1 MRVIE
6 AFEFSGYSG
15 LRLIEQDKPAPSADL
30 VTVRLLT
37 AGVNPLDHTILVGGH
52 PRAKPPAV
60 FGNEGTGVVTHAGS
74 SSLPVGTRVMFT
86 APFGNGTWQEFVQ
99 IKPEELLPVP
109 DGIDDVTATAAVVG
123 YLSAY
128 LTLQQAKFKTGQSV
142 LAPAI
147 GGAVGNATYQ
157 LTKALGASKVI
168 STAGSKTKAE
178 QARALGLEN
187 VIDLSAETL
196 VDGVRRLT
204 NGAGV
209 DVVIDAIGGTIT
221 SQALNV
227 MAMRGALVT
236 LGYSASRNTTID
248 VTDIIWKDL
257 SVTGFSLFRSTR
269 DEINAAWNVML
280 PLIAKGVLKPPVA
293 RIFPLEEA
301 AKALQY
307 LIEERPFGKVVLQVA
322 ETEAA

>member
-6 AFEFSGYSG
+6 AFEFTGYSG
-15 LRLIEQDKPAPSADL
+15 LRLVERENLAPSRDL
-30 VTVRLLT
+30 VTVRLT
-37 AGVNPLDHTILVGGH
+37 AAGVNPLDHTVLSGGH

-60 FGNEGTGVVTHAGS
+60 FGNEGAGVVTHSGPS
-74 SSLPVGTRVMFT
+74 PLPVGARVMFT
-86 APFGNGTWQEFVQ
+86 APFGNGSWQEYVQ
-99 IKPEELLPVP
+99 INADELQPIP
-109 DGIDDVTATAAVVG
+109 DGVDDVTATAAVVG

-128 LTLQQAKFKTGQSV
+128 LTLQQAGFAAGKSV

-157 LTKALGASKVI
+157 LARALGASKVV
-168 STAGSKTKAE
+168 STAGSKAKAE
-178 QARALGLEN
+178 QARERGYDN
-187 VIDLSAETL
+187 VVDLSAESL
-196 VDGVRRLT
+196 AQGVRRLT
-204 NGAGV
+204 DGAGI

-221 SQALNV
+221 SEALKA
-227 MAMRGALVT
+227 MAMGGSLVT
-236 LGYSASRNTTID
+236 LGYSAGRNATID

-269 DEINAAWNVML
+269 QEIQAAWDVIS
-280 PLIAKGVLKPPVA
+280 PLLVKGTVKPPVA

-307 LIEERPFGKVVLQVA
+307 LIEERPFGKVILKTA
-322 ETEAA
+322 D

>member
-6 AFEFSGYSG
+6 AFEFTGFSG
-15 LRLIEQDKPAPSADL
+15 LRLVERENLAPSRDL
-30 VTVRLLT
+30 VTVRLLA
-37 AGVNPLDHTILVGGH
+37 AGVNPLDHTILSGGH

-60 FGNEGTGVVTHAGS
+60 FGNEGAGVVTHSGP
-74 SSLPVGTRVMFT
+74 SSLPVGARVMFT
-86 APFGNGTWQEFVQ
+86 APFGNGSWQEYVQ
-99 IKPEELLPVP
+99 IKAEELQPIP
-109 DGIDDVTATAAVVG
+109 DGVDDVTATAAVVG

-128 LTLQQAKFKTGQSV
+128 LTLQQAGFTAGKSV

-157 LTKALGASKVI
+157 LARALGASKVV
-168 STAGSKTKAE
+168 STAGSKAKAE
-178 QARALGLEN
+178 QARERGYDN
-187 VIDLSAETL
+187 VVDLSAESL
-196 VDGVRRLT
+196 AQGVRRLT
-204 NGAGV
+204 DGAGI

-221 SQALNV
+221 SEALKA
-227 MAMRGALVT
+227 MAMGGSLVT
-236 LGYSASRNTTID
+236 LGYSAGRNTMID

-269 DEINAAWNVML
+269 QEIQAAWDVIS
-280 PLIAKGVLKPPVA
+280 PLLVKGTVKPPVA

-307 LIEERPFGKVVLQVA
+307 LIEERPFGKVILKIA
-322 ETEAA
+322 D

>member
-6 AFEFSGYSG
+6 AFEFTGFSG
-15 LRLIEQDKPAPSADL
+15 LRLAERANPAPSRDL
-30 VTVRLLT
+30 VTVRLIA
-37 AGVNPLDHTILVGGH
+37 AGVNPLDHTILSGGH

-60 FGNEGTGVVTHAGS
+60 FGNEGAGVVTHSGP
-74 SSLPVGTRVMFT
+74 SSLPVGARVMFT
-86 APFGNGTWQEFVQ
+86 APFGNGSWQEYVQ
-99 IKPEELLPVP
+99 IKAEDLQPIP
-109 DGIDDVTATAAVVG
+109 DGVDVVTAPAAVVG

-128 LTLQQAKFKTGQSV
+128 LTLQQAGFAAGKSV

-157 LTKALGASKVI
+157 LAKALGASKVV
-168 STAGSKTKAE
+168 STAGSKAKAE
-178 QARALGLEN
+178 QARERGYDN
-187 VIDLSAETL
+187 VVDLSAESL
-196 VDGVRRLT
+196 AQGVRRLT
-204 NGAGV
+204 DGAGI

-221 SQALNV
+221 SEALKA
-227 MAMRGALVT
+227 MAMGGSLVT
-236 LGYSASRNTTID
+236 LGYSAGRNTTID

-269 DEINAAWNVML
+269 QEIQAAWDVIS
-280 PLIAKGVLKPPVA
+280 PLLVKGTVKPSVA

-307 LIEERPFGKVVLQVA
+307 LIEERPFGKVILKIA
-322 ETEAA
+322 D

>member
-6 AFEFSGYSG
+6 AFEFTGYSG
-15 LRLIEQDKPAPSADL
+15 LRLVERENLAPSRDL
-30 VTVRLLT
+30 VTVRLLA
-37 AGVNPLDHTILVGGH
+37 AGVNPLDHTILSGGH

-60 FGNEGTGVVTHAGS
+60 FGNEGAGVVTHSGP
-74 SSLPVGTRVMFT
+74 SSLPVGARVMFT
-86 APFGNGTWQEFVQ
+86 APFGNGSWQEYVQ
-99 IKPEELLPVP
+99 IKAEELQPIP
-109 DGIDDVTATAAVVG
+109 DGVDDVTATAAVVG

-128 LTLQQAKFKTGQSV
+128 LTLQQAGFTAGKSV

-157 LTKALGASKVI
+157 LARALGASKVV
-168 STAGSKTKAE
+168 STAGSKAKAE
-178 QARALGLEN
+178 QARERGYDN
-187 VIDLSAETL
+187 VVDLSAESL
-196 VDGVRRLT
+196 AQGVRRLT
-204 NGAGV
+204 DGAGI

-221 SQALNV
+221 SEALKA
-227 MAMRGALVT
+227 MAMGGSLVT
-236 LGYSASRNTTID
+236 LGYSAGRNTTID

-269 DEINAAWNVML
+269 QEIQAAWDVIS
-280 PLIAKGVLKPPVA
+280 PLLVKGTVKPPVA

-307 LIEERPFGKVVLQVA
+307 LIEERPFGKVILKIA
-322 ETEAA
+322 D

>member
-6 AFEFSGYSG
+6 AFEFTGYSG
-15 LRLIEQDKPAPSADL
+15 LRLVERENLAPSRDL
-30 VTVRLLT
+30 VTVRLT
-37 AGVNPLDHTILVGGH
+37 AAGVNPLDHTILSGGH

-60 FGNEGTGVVTHAGS
+60 FGNEGAGVVTHSGP
-74 SSLPVGTRVMFT
+74 SSLPVGARVMFT
-86 APFGNGTWQEFVQ
+86 APFGNGSWQEYVQ
-99 IKPEELLPVP
+99 IKAEELQPIP
-109 DGIDDVTATAAVVG
+109 DGVDDVTATAAVVG

-128 LTLQQAKFKTGQSV
+128 LTLQQAGFAAGKSV

-157 LTKALGASKVI
+157 LARALGASKVV
-168 STAGSKTKAE
+168 STAGSKAKAE
-178 QARALGLEN
+178 QARERGYDN
-187 VIDLSAETL
+187 VVDLSAESL
-196 VDGVRRLT
+196 AQGVRRLT
-204 NGAGV
+204 DGAGI

-221 SQALNV
+221 SEALKA
-227 MAMRGALVT
+227 MAMGGSLVT
-236 LGYSASRNTTID
+236 LGYSAGRNTTID

-269 DEINAAWNVML
+269 QEIQAAWDVIS
-280 PLIAKGVLKPPVA
+280 PLLVKGTVKPPVA

-307 LIEERPFGKVVLQVA
+307 LIEERPFGKVILKIA
-322 ETEAA
+322 D

>member
-6 AFEFSGYSG
+6 AFEFTGYSG
-15 LRLIEQDKPAPSADL
+15 LRLVERENLAPSRDL
-30 VTVRLLT
+30 VTVRLT
-37 AGVNPLDHTILVGGH
+37 AAGVNPLDHTVLSGGH

-60 FGNEGTGVVTHAGS
+60 FGNEGAGVVTHSGP
-74 SSLPVGTRVMFT
+74 SSLPVGARVMFT
-86 APFGNGTWQEFVQ
+86 APFGNGSWQEYVQ
-99 IKPEELLPVP
+99 IKAEELQPIP
-109 DGIDDVTATAAVVG
+109 DGVDDVTATAAVVG

-128 LTLQQAKFKTGQSV
+128 LTLQQAGFAAGKSV

-157 LTKALGASKVI
+157 LARALGASKVV
-168 STAGSKTKAE
+168 STAGSKAKAE
-178 QARALGLEN
+178 QARERGYDN
-187 VIDLSAETL
+187 VVDLSAESL
-196 VDGVRRLT
+196 AQGVRRLT
-204 NGAGV
+204 DGAGI

-221 SQALNV
+221 SEALKA
-227 MAMRGALVT
+227 MAMGGSLVT
-236 LGYSASRNTTID
+236 LGYSAGRNTTID

-269 DEINAAWNVML
+269 QEIQAAWDVIS
-280 PLIAKGVLKPPVA
+280 PLLVKGTVKPPVA

-307 LIEERPFGKVVLQVA
+307 LIEERPFGKVILKIA
-322 ETEAA
+322 D

>member
-6 AFEFSGYSG
+6 AFEFTGYSG
-15 LRLIEQDKPAPSADL
+15 LRLVERENLAPSRDL
-30 VTVRLLT
+30 VTVRLT
-37 AGVNPLDHTILVGGH
+37 AAGVNPLDHTVLSGGH

-60 FGNEGTGVVTHAGS
+60 FGNEGAGVVTHSGP
-74 SSLPVGTRVMFT
+74 SSLPAGARVMFT
-86 APFGNGTWQEFVQ
+86 APFGNGSWQEYVQ
-99 IKPEELLPVP
+99 IKAEELQPIP
-109 DGIDDVTATAAVVG
+109 DGVDDVTATAAVVG

-128 LTLQQAKFKTGQSV
+128 LTLQQAGFAAGKSV

-157 LTKALGASKVI
+157 LARALGASKVV
-168 STAGSKTKAE
+168 STAGSKAKAE
-178 QARALGLEN
+178 QARERGYDN
-187 VIDLSAETL
+187 VVDLSAESL
-196 VDGVRRLT
+196 AQGVRRLT
-204 NGAGV
+204 DGAGI

-221 SQALNV
+221 SEALKA
-227 MAMRGALVT
+227 MAMGGSLVT
-236 LGYSASRNTTID
+236 LGYSAGRNTTID

-269 DEINAAWNVML
+269 QEIQAAWDVIS
-280 PLIAKGVLKPPVA
+280 PLLVKGTVKPPVA

-307 LIEERPFGKVVLQVA
+307 LIEERPFGKVILKIA
-322 ETEAA
+322 D

>member
-6 AFEFSGYSG
+6 AFEFTGYSG
-15 LRLIEQDKPAPSADL
+15 LRLVERENLAPSRDL
-30 VTVRLLT
+30 VTVRLT
-37 AGVNPLDHTILVGGH
+37 AAGVNPLDHTVLSGGH

-60 FGNEGTGVVTHAGS
+60 FGNEGAGVVTHSGP
-74 SSLPVGTRVMFT
+74 SSLPVGARVMFT
-86 APFGNGTWQEFVQ
+86 APFGNGSWQEYVQ
-99 IKPEELLPVP
+99 IKAEELQPIP
-109 DGIDDVTATAAVVG
+109 DGVDDVTATAAVVG

-128 LTLQQAKFKTGQSV
+128 LTLQQAGFAAGKSV

-157 LTKALGASKVI
+157 LARALGASKVV
-168 STAGSKTKAE
+168 STAGSKAKAE
-178 QARALGLEN
+178 QARERGYDN
-187 VIDLSAETL
+187 VVDLSAESL
-196 VDGVRRLT
+196 AQGVRRLT
-204 NGAGV
+204 DGAGI

-221 SQALNV
+221 SEALKA
-227 MAMRGALVT
+227 MAMRGSLVT
-236 LGYSASRNTTID
+236 LGYSAGRNTTID

-269 DEINAAWNVML
+269 QEIQAAWDVIS
-280 PLIAKGVLKPPVA
+280 PLLVKGTVKPPVA

-307 LIEERPFGKVVLQVA
+307 LIEERPFGKVILKIA
-322 ETEAA
+322 D

>member
-6 AFEFSGYSG
+6 AFEFTGFSG
-15 LRLIEQDKPAPSADL
+15 LRLVERENLAPSRDL
-30 VTVRLLT
+30 VTVRLLA
-37 AGVNPLDHTILVGGH
+37 AGVNPLDHTILSGGH

-60 FGNEGTGVVTHAGS
+60 FGNEGAGVVTHSGP
-74 SSLPVGTRVMFT
+74 SSLPVGARVMFT
-86 APFGNGTWQEFVQ
+86 APFGNGSWQEYVQ
-99 IKPEELLPVP
+99 IKAEELQPIP
-109 DGIDDVTATAAVVG
+109 DGVDDVTATAAVVG

-128 LTLQQAKFKTGQSV
+128 LTLQQAGFTAGKSV

-157 LTKALGASKVI
+157 LARALGASKVV
-168 STAGSKTKAE
+168 STAGSKAKAE
-178 QARALGLEN
+178 QARERGYDN
-187 VIDLSAETL
+187 VVDLSAESL
-196 VDGVRRLT
+196 AQGVRRLT
-204 NGAGV
+204 DGAGI

-221 SQALNV
+221 SEALKA
-227 MAMRGALVT
+227 MAMGGSLVT
-236 LGYSASRNTTID
+236 LGYSAGRNTTID

-269 DEINAAWNVML
+269 QEIQAAWDVIS
-280 PLIAKGVLKPPVA
+280 PLLVKGTVKPPVA

-307 LIEERPFGKVVLQVA
+307 LIEERPFGKVILKIA
-322 ETEAA
+322 D

>member
-6 AFEFSGYSG
+6 AFEFTGYSG
-15 LRLIEQDKPAPSADL
+15 LRLVEREYLAPSRDL
-30 VTVRLLT
+30 VTVRLT
-37 AGVNPLDHTILVGGH
+37 AAGVNPLDHTILSGGH

-60 FGNEGTGVVTHAGS
+60 FGNEGAGVVTHSGP
-74 SSLPVGTRVMFT
+74 SSLPVGARVMFT
-86 APFGNGTWQEFVQ
+86 APFGNGSWQEYVQ
-99 IKPEELLPVP
+99 IKAEELQPIP
-109 DGIDDVTATAAVVG
+109 DGVDDVTATAAVVG

-128 LTLQQAKFKTGQSV
+128 LTLQQAGFAAGKSV

-157 LTKALGASKVI
+157 LARALGASKVV
-168 STAGSKTKAE
+168 STAGSKAKAE
-178 QARALGLEN
+178 QARERGYDN
-187 VIDLSAETL
+187 VVDLSAESL
-196 VDGVRRLT
+196 AQGVRRLT
-204 NGAGV
+204 DGAGI

-221 SQALNV
+221 SEALKA
-227 MAMRGALVT
+227 MAMGGSLVT
-236 LGYSASRNTTID
+236 LGYSAGRNTTID

-269 DEINAAWNVML
+269 QEIQAAWDVIS
-280 PLIAKGVLKPPVA
+280 PLLVKGTVKPPVA

-307 LIEERPFGKVVLQVA
+307 LIEERPFGKVILKIA
-322 ETEAA
+322 D

>member
-6 AFEFSGYSG
+6 AFEFTGYSG
-15 LRLIEQDKPAPSADL
+15 LRLVERENLAPSRDL
-30 VTVRLLT
+30 VTVRLT
-37 AGVNPLDHTILVGGH
+37 AAGVNPLDHTVLSGGH

-60 FGNEGTGVVTHAGS
+60 FGNEGAGVVTHSGP
-74 SSLPVGTRVMFT
+74 SSLPVGARVMFT
-86 APFGNGTWQEFVQ
+86 APFGNGSWQEYVQ
-99 IKPEELLPVP
+99 IKAEELQPIP
-109 DGIDDVTATAAVVG
+109 DGVDDVTATAAVVG

-128 LTLQQAKFKTGQSV
+128 LTLQQAGFTAGKSV

-157 LTKALGASKVI
+157 LARALGASKVV
-168 STAGSKTKAE
+168 STAGSKAKAE
-178 QARALGLEN
+178 QARERGYDN
-187 VIDLSAETL
+187 VVDLSAESL
-196 VDGVRRLT
+196 AQGVRRLT
-204 NGAGV
+204 DGAGI

-221 SQALNV
+221 SEALKA
-227 MAMRGALVT
+227 MAMRGSLVT
-236 LGYSASRNTTID
+236 LGYSAGRNTTID

-269 DEINAAWNVML
+269 QEIQAAWDVIS
-280 PLIAKGVLKPPVA
+280 PLLVKGTVKPPVA

-307 LIEERPFGKVVLQVA
+307 LIEERPFGKVILKIA
-322 ETEAA
+322 D

>member
-6 AFEFSGYSG
+6 AFEFTGFSG
-15 LRLIEQDKPAPSADL
+15 LRLVERENLAPSRDL
-30 VTVRLLT
+30 VTVRLLA
-37 AGVNPLDHTILVGGH
+37 AGVNPLDHTILSGGH

-60 FGNEGTGVVTHAGS
+60 FGNEGAGVVTHSGP
-74 SSLPVGTRVMFT
+74 SSLPVGARVMFT
-86 APFGNGTWQEFVQ
+86 APFGNGSWQEYVQ
-99 IKPEELLPVP
+99 IKAEELQPIP
-109 DGIDDVTATAAVVG
+109 DGVDDVTATAAVVG

-128 LTLQQAKFKTGQSV
+128 LTLQQAGFTAGKSV

-157 LTKALGASKVI
+157 LARALGASKVV
-168 STAGSKTKAE
+168 STAGSKAKAE
-178 QARALGLEN
+178 QARERGYDN
-187 VIDLSAETL
+187 VVDLSAESL
-196 VDGVRRLT
+196 AQGVRRLT
-204 NGAGV
+204 DGAGI

-221 SQALNV
+221 SEALKA
-227 MAMRGALVT
+227 MAMGGSLVT
-236 LGYSASRNTTID
+236 LGYSAGRNTSID

-269 DEINAAWNVML
+269 QEIQAAWDVIS
-280 PLIAKGVLKPPVA
+280 PLLVKGTVKPPVA

-307 LIEERPFGKVVLQVA
+307 LIEERPFGKVILKIA
-322 ETEAA
+322 D

>member
-6 AFEFSGYSG
+6 AFEFTGYSG
-15 LRLIEQDKPAPSADL
+15 LRLVERENLAPSRDL
-30 VTVRLLT
+30 VTVRLT
-37 AGVNPLDHTILVGGH
+37 AAGVNPLDHTILSGGH

-60 FGNEGTGVVTHAGS
+60 FGNEGAGVVTHSGP
-74 SSLPVGTRVMFT
+74 SSLPVGARVMFT
-86 APFGNGTWQEFVQ
+86 APFGNGSWQEYVQ
-99 IKPEELLPVP
+99 IKAEELQPIP
-109 DGIDDVTATAAVVG
+109 DGVDDVTATAAVVG

-128 LTLQQAKFKTGQSV
+128 LTLQQAGFAAGKSV

-157 LTKALGASKVI
+157 LAKALGASKVV
-168 STAGSKTKAE
+168 STAGSKAKAE
-178 QARALGLEN
+178 QARERGYDN
-187 VIDLSAETL
+187 VVDLSAESL
-196 VDGVRRLT
+196 AQGVRRLT
-204 NGAGV
+204 DGAGI

-221 SQALNV
+221 SEALKA
-227 MAMRGALVT
+227 MAMGGSLVT
-236 LGYSASRNTTID
+236 LGYSAGRNTTID

-269 DEINAAWNVML
+269 QEIQAAWDVIS
-280 PLIAKGVLKPPVA
+280 PLLVKGTVKPPVA

-307 LIEERPFGKVVLQVA
+307 LIEERPFGKVILKIA
-322 ETEAA
+322 D

>member
-6 AFEFSGYSG
+6 AFEFTGFSG
-15 LRLIEQDKPAPSADL
+15 LRRAERANPAPSRDL
-30 VTVRLLT
+30 VTVRLIA
-37 AGVNPLDHTILVGGH
+37 AGVNPLDHTILSGGH

-60 FGNEGTGVVTHAGS
+60 FGNEGAGVVTHSGP
-74 SSLPVGTRVMFT
+74 SSLPVGARVMFT
-86 APFGNGTWQEFVQ
+86 APFGNGSWQEYVQ
-99 IKPEELLPVP
+99 IKAEELQPIP
-109 DGIDDVTATAAVVG
+109 DGVDDVTATAAVVG

-128 LTLQQAKFKTGQSV
+128 LTLQQAGFAAGKSV

-157 LTKALGASKVI
+157 LAKALGASKVV
-168 STAGSKTKAE
+168 STAGSKAKAE
-178 QARALGLEN
+178 QARERGYDN
-187 VIDLSAETL
+187 VVDLSAESL
-196 VDGVRRLT
+196 ALGVRRLT
-204 NGAGV
+204 DGAGI

-221 SQALNV
+221 SEALKA
-227 MAMRGALVT
+227 MAMGGSLVT
-236 LGYSASRNTTID
+236 LGYSAGRNTTID

-269 DEINAAWNVML
+269 QEIQAAWDVIS
-280 PLIAKGVLKPPVA
+280 PLLVKGTVKPSVA

-307 LIEERPFGKVVLQVA
+307 LIEERPFGKVILKIA
-322 ETEAA
+322 D

>member
-6 AFEFSGYSG
+6 AFEFTGYSG
-15 LRLIEQDKPAPSADL
+15 LRLVERENLAPSRDL
-30 VTVRLLT
+30 VTVRLT
-37 AGVNPLDHTILVGGH
+37 AAGVNPLDHTVLSGGH

-60 FGNEGTGVVTHAGS
+60 FGNEGAGVVTHSGP
-74 SSLPVGTRVMFT
+74 SSLPVGARVMFT
-86 APFGNGTWQEFVQ
+86 APFGNGSWQDYVQ
-99 IKPEELLPVP
+99 IKAEELQPIP
-109 DGIDDVTATAAVVG
+109 DGVDDVTATAAVVG

-128 LTLQQAKFKTGQSV
+128 LTLQQAGFAAGKSV

-157 LTKALGASKVI
+157 LARALGASKVV
-168 STAGSKTKAE
+168 STAGSKAKAE
-178 QARALGLEN
+178 QARERGYDN
-187 VIDLSAETL
+187 VVDLSAESL
-196 VDGVRRLT
+196 AQGVRRLT
-204 NGAGV
+204 DGAGI

-221 SQALNV
+221 SEALKA
-227 MAMRGALVT
+227 MAMGGSLVT
-236 LGYSASRNTTID
+236 LGYSAGRNTTID

-269 DEINAAWNVML
+269 QEIQAAWDVIS
-280 PLIAKGVLKPPVA
+280 PLLVKGTVKPPVA

-307 LIEERPFGKVVLQVA
+307 LIEERPFGKVILKIA
-322 ETEAA
+322 D

>member
-6 AFEFSGYSG
+6 AFEFTGYLG
-15 LRLIEQDKPAPSADL
+15 LRLVERENLAPSRDL
-30 VTVRLLT
+30 VTVRLT
-37 AGVNPLDHTILVGGH
+37 AAGVNPLDHTILSGGH

-60 FGNEGTGVVTHAGS
+60 FGNEGAGVVTHSGP
-74 SSLPVGTRVMFT
+74 SSLPVGARVMFT
-86 APFGNGTWQEFVQ
+86 APFGNGSWQEYVQ
-99 IKPEELLPVP
+99 IKAEELQPIP
-109 DGIDDVTATAAVVG
+109 DGVDDVTATAAVVG

-128 LTLQQAKFKTGQSV
+128 LTLQQAGFAAGKSV

-157 LTKALGASKVI
+157 LARALGASKVV
-168 STAGSKTKAE
+168 STAGSKAKAE
-178 QARALGLEN
+178 QARERGYDN
-187 VIDLSAETL
+187 VVDLSAESL
-196 VDGVRRLT
+196 AQGVRRLT
-204 NGAGV
+204 DGAGI

-221 SQALNV
+221 SEALKA
-227 MAMRGALVT
+227 MAMGGSLVT
-236 LGYSASRNTTID
+236 LGYSAGRNTTIE

-269 DEINAAWNVML
+269 QEIQAAWDVIS
-280 PLIAKGVLKPPVA
+280 PLLVKGTVKPPVA

-307 LIEERPFGKVVLQVA
+307 LIEERPFGKVILKIA
-322 ETEAA
+322 D

>member
-6 AFEFSGYSG
+6 AFEFTGFSG
-15 LRLIEQDKPAPSADL
+15 LRLVERENLAPSRDL
-30 VTVRLLT
+30 VTVRLLA
-37 AGVNPLDHTILVGGH
+37 AGVNPLDHTILSGGH

-60 FGNEGTGVVTHAGS
+60 FGNEGAGVVTHSGP
-74 SSLPVGTRVMFT
+74 SSLPVGARVMFT
-86 APFGNGTWQEFVQ
+86 APFGNGSWQEYVQ
-99 IKPEELLPVP
+99 IKAEELQPIP
-109 DGIDDVTATAAVVG
+109 DGVDDVTATAAVVG

-128 LTLQQAKFKTGQSV
+128 LTLQQAGFAAGKSV

-157 LTKALGASKVI
+157 LARALGASKVV
-168 STAGSKTKAE
+168 STAGSKAKAE
-178 QARALGLEN
+178 QARERGYDN
-187 VIDLSAETL
+187 VVDLSAESL
-196 VDGVRRLT
+196 AQGVRRLT
-204 NGAGV
+204 DGAGI

-221 SQALNV
+221 SEALKA
-227 MAMRGALVT
+227 MAMGGSLVT
-236 LGYSASRNTTID
+236 LGYSAGRNTTID

-269 DEINAAWNVML
+269 QEIQAAWDVIS
-280 PLIAKGVLKPPVA
+280 PLLVKGTVKPPVA

-307 LIEERPFGKVVLQVA
+307 LIEERPFGKVILKIA
-322 ETEAA
+322 D

>member
-6 AFEFSGYSG
+6 AFEFTGYSG
-15 LRLIEQDKPAPSADL
+15 LRLVERENLAPSRDL
-30 VTVRLLT
+30 VTVRLT
-37 AGVNPLDHTILVGGH
+37 AAGVNPLDRTILSGGH

-60 FGNEGTGVVTHAGS
+60 FGNEGAGVVTHSGP
-74 SSLPVGTRVMFT
+74 SSLPAGARVMFT
-86 APFGNGTWQEFVQ
+86 APFGNGSWQEYVQ
-99 IKPEELLPVP
+99 IKAEELQPIP
-109 DGIDDVTATAAVVG
+109 DGVDDVTATAAVVG

-128 LTLQQAKFKTGQSV
+128 LTLQQAGFTAGKSV

-157 LTKALGASKVI
+157 LARALGASKVV
-168 STAGSKTKAE
+168 STAGSKAKAE
-178 QARALGLEN
+178 QARERGYDN
-187 VIDLSAETL
+187 VVDLSAESL
-196 VDGVRRLT
+196 AQGVRRLT
-204 NGAGV
+204 DGAGI

-221 SQALNV
+221 SEALKA
-227 MAMRGALVT
+227 MAMGGSLVT
-236 LGYSASRNTTID
+236 LGYSAGRNTTID

-269 DEINAAWNVML
+269 QEIQAAWDVIS
-280 PLIAKGVLKPPVA
+280 PLLVKGTVKPPVA

-307 LIEERPFGKVVLQVA
+307 LIEERPFGKVILKIA
-322 ETEAA
+322 D

>member
-6 AFEFSGYSG
+6 AFEFTGYSG
-15 LRLIEQDKPAPSADL
+15 LRLVERENLAPSRDL
-30 VTVRLLT
+30 VTVRLT
-37 AGVNPLDHTILVGGH
+37 AAGVNPLDHTVLSGGH

-60 FGNEGTGVVTHAGS
+60 FGNEGAGVVTHSGP
-74 SSLPVGTRVMFT
+74 SSLPVGARVMFT
-86 APFGNGTWQEFVQ
+86 APFGNGSWQEYVQ
-99 IKPEELLPVP
+99 IKADELQPIP
-109 DGIDDVTATAAVVG
+109 DGVDDVTATAAVVG

-128 LTLQQAKFKTGQSV
+128 LTLQQAGFAAGKSV

-157 LTKALGASKVI
+157 LARALGASKVV
-168 STAGSKTKAE
+168 STAGSKAKAE
-178 QARALGLEN
+178 QARERGYDN
-187 VIDLSAETL
+187 VVDLSAESL
-196 VDGVRRLT
+196 AQGVRRLT
-204 NGAGV
+204 DGAGI

-221 SQALNV
+221 SEALKA
-227 MAMRGALVT
+227 MAMGGSLVT
-236 LGYSASRNTTID
+236 LGYSAGRNATID

-269 DEINAAWNVML
+269 QEIQAAWDVIS
-280 PLIAKGVLKPPVA
+280 PLLVKGTVKPPVA

-307 LIEERPFGKVVLQVA
+307 LIEERPFGKVILKIA
-322 ETEAA
+322 D

>member
-6 AFEFSGYSG
+6 AFEFTGYSG
-15 LRLIEQDKPAPSADL
+15 LRLVERENLAPSRDL
-30 VTVRLLT
+30 VTVRLT
-37 AGVNPLDHTILVGGH
+37 AAGVNPLDHTILSGGH

-60 FGNEGTGVVTHAGS
+60 FGNEGAGVVTHSGP
-74 SSLPVGTRVMFT
+74 SSLPVGARVMFT
-86 APFGNGTWQEFVQ
+86 APFGNGSWQEYVQ
-99 IKPEELLPVP
+99 IKAEELQPIP
-109 DGIDDVTATAAVVG
+109 DGVDDVTATAAVVG

-128 LTLQQAKFKTGQSV
+128 LTLQQAGFTAGKSV

-157 LTKALGASKVI
+157 LARALGASKVV
-168 STAGSKTKAE
+168 STAGSKAKAE
-178 QARALGLEN
+178 QARERGYDN
-187 VIDLSAETL
+187 VVDLSAESL
-196 VDGVRRLT
+196 AQGVRRLT
-204 NGAGV
+204 DGAGI

-221 SQALNV
+221 SEALKA
-227 MAMRGALVT
+227 MAMGGSLVT
-236 LGYSASRNTTID
+236 LGYSAGRNTTID

-269 DEINAAWNVML
+269 QEIQAAWDVIS
-280 PLIAKGVLKPPVA
+280 PLLVKGTVKPPVA

-307 LIEERPFGKVVLQVA
+307 LIEERPFGKVILKIA
-322 ETEAA
+322 D

>member
-6 AFEFSGYSG
+6 AFEFTGYSG
-15 LRLIEQDKPAPSADL
+15 LRLVERENLAPSRDL
-30 VTVRLLT
+30 VTVRLT
-37 AGVNPLDHTILVGGH
+37 AAGVNPLDHTVLSGGH

-60 FGNEGTGVVTHAGS
+60 FGNEGAGVVTHSGP
-74 SSLPVGTRVMFT
+74 SSLPVGARVMFT
-86 APFGNGTWQEFVQ
+86 APFGNGSWQEYVQ
-99 IKPEELLPVP
+99 IKADELQPIP
-109 DGIDDVTATAAVVG
+109 DGVDDVTATAAVVG

-128 LTLQQAKFKTGQSV
+128 LTLQQAGFAAGKSV

-157 LTKALGASKVI
+157 LARALGASKVV
-168 STAGSKTKAE
+168 STAGRKAKAE
-178 QARALGLEN
+178 QARERGYDN
-187 VIDLSAETL
+187 VVDLSAESL
-196 VDGVRRLT
+196 AQGVRRQT
-204 NGAGV
+204 DGAGI

-221 SQALNV
+221 SEALKA
-227 MAMRGALVT
+227 MAMGGSLVT
-236 LGYSASRNTTID
+236 LGYSAGRNATID

-269 DEINAAWNVML
+269 QEIQAAWDVIS
-280 PLIAKGVLKPPVA
+280 PLLVNGTVKPPVA

-307 LIEERPFGKVVLQVA
+307 LIEERPFGKVILKIA
-322 ETEAA
+322 D

>member
-6 AFEFSGYSG
+6 AFEFTGFSG
-15 LRLIEQDKPAPSADL
+15 LRQAERENPAPSRDL
-30 VTVRLLT
+30 VTVRLIA
-37 AGVNPLDHTILVGGH
+37 AGVNPLDHTILSGGH

-60 FGNEGTGVVTHAGS
+60 FGNEGAGVVTHSGP
-74 SSLPVGTRVMFT
+74 SSLPVGARVMFT
-86 APFGNGTWQEFVQ
+86 APFGNGSWQEYVQ
-99 IKPEELLPVP
+99 IKAEELQPIP
-109 DGIDDVTATAAVVG
+109 DGVDDVTATAAVVG

-128 LTLQQAKFKTGQSV
+128 LTLQQAGFAAGKSV

-157 LTKALGASKVI
+157 LAKALGASKVV
-168 STAGSKTKAE
+168 STAGSKAKAE
-178 QARALGLEN
+178 QARERGHDN
-187 VIDLSAETL
+187 VVDLSAESL
-196 VDGVRRLT
+196 AQGVRRLT
-204 NGAGV
+204 DGAGI

-221 SQALNV
+221 SEALKA
-227 MAMRGALVT
+227 MAMGGSLVT
-236 LGYSASRNTTID
+236 LGYSAGRNTTID

-269 DEINAAWNVML
+269 QEIQAAWDVIS
-280 PLIAKGVLKPPVA
+280 PLLVKGTVKPSVA

-307 LIEERPFGKVVLQVA
+307 LIEERPFGKVILKIA
-322 ETEAA
+322 D